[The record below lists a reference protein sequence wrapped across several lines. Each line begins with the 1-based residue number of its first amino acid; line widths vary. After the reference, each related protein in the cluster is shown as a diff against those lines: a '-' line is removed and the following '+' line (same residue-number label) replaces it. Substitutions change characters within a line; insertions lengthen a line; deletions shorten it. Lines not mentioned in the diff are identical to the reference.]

1 MEMGAE
7 IQTFFLRSHILA
19 GEPQLSSKAE
29 FSSWAWLTPK
39 EVEEKLKAQGDEKI
53 WEGIKAMFGVVDAEA

>member
-1 MEMGAE
+1 MELI

-19 GEPQLSSKAE
+19 GEPKLSSSAA

-53 WEGIKAMFGVVDAEA
+53 WEGLKAMFGVVHEDA

>member
-1 MEMGAE
+1 
-7 IQTFFLRSHILA
+7 
-19 GEPQLSSKAE
+19 
-29 FSSWAWLTPK
+29 LTPK